1 MNPLTEAENIC
12 FDAILIQSGEI
23 DAAYIDFPY
32 LVEEVFGKKG
42 MIKVKVVFDHLVP
55 YRGILANMGTGC
67 HILIVRKDIRA
78 KMKKRFGDTI
88 HVCLSQDTEERTVE
102 IPDDITLVFKNF
114 PSHNFTFQALS
125 YTHRKELISWITDAK
140 KPETRERRIAKML
153 LILEEKMM
161 RPIKKK

>member
-1 MNPLTEAENIC
+1 MNLVTEAENIC

-32 LVEEVFGKKG
+32 RVEEVFGKKG
-42 MIKVKVVFDHLVP
+42 MIKVKVVFDRLVS
-55 YRGILANMGTGC
+55 YRGILSNMGTGC

-78 KMKKRFGDTI
+78 KLKKSFGDSI

-102 IPDDITLVFKNF
+102 IPDDITLVFNNF
-114 PSHNFTFQALS
+114 PSHSITFKALS

-140 KPETRERRIAKML
+140 KQETRERRIEKML
-153 LILEEKMM
+153 QILEEKMTK
-161 RPIKKK
+161 PIKKN